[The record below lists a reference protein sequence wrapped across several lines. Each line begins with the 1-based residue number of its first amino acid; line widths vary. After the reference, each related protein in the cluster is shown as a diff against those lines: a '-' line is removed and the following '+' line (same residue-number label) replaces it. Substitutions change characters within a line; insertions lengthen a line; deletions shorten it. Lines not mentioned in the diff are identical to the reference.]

1 MVSCVQSL
9 VKISAYL
16 SLKIILN
23 LKLLLSN
30 KLVIKPH
37 SLIGDFSFVLFK
49 HTFEIPA
56 SSHLSVEKMRG
67 CQTNKCSLNNNTWLS
82 FCMLAKFYEFLT
94 VYSVMQNHH
103 SQGKKTI
110 LPSSPKVPLYPFV
123 IHPFFCVSRG
133 NYWSIFCYFTLVCIF

>member
-1 MVSCVQSL
+1 MCSVLSEDIC
-9 VKISAYL
+9 ISVIEDYSEFKATPY
-16 SLKIILN
+16 
-23 LKLLLSN
+23 N

-82 FCMLAKFYEFLT
+82 FCMLAKLYEFLT
-94 VYSVMQNHH
+94 LYSVMQNHH
-103 SQGKKTI
+103 SQGKKNI
-110 LPSSPKVPLYPFV
+110 LPSSPKGPLYP
-123 IHPFFCVSRG
+123 
-133 NYWSIFCYFTLVCIF
+133 L